1 MTPSILSGGRRG
13 RLQLRWASDSGQT
26 LFEFALVVPLVLVL
40 LLGVVEV
47 GTALLDQHIVSKLT
61 REGSNLI
68 SRDTS
73 LGDAAAALR
82 SMSSGPVNFNNGSSK
97 VIFSV
102 VKKATVGANQNYA
115 VLYQRYA
122 YGSYSGSSVL
132 NNSGGSFSGPDYVA
146 TDSDND
152 TSLRVTN
159 LPATMAPGDLLY
171 ITEIYTRH
179 PLITPLNRFGV
190 TMPQTLYSIAYF

>member
-1 MTPSILSGGRRG
+1 MRTSTVTGGRRG
-13 RLQLRWASDSGQT
+13 RRQFRWACDSGQT
-26 LFEFALVVPLVLVL
+26 LLEFALVAPLVLVL

-47 GTALLDQHIVSKLT
+47 GDALLDQHIVSKLT

-73 LGDAAAALR
+73 LADAATALR
-82 SMSSGPVNFNNGSSK
+82 SMTSGPVNFNNGSSK

-102 VKKATVGANQNYA
+102 VRKIATAGANQNQA
-115 VLYQRYA
+115 VLYQRYV
-122 YGSYSGSSVL
+122 YGTYAGSSTL
-132 NNSGGSFSGPDYVA
+132 NNN
-146 TDSDND
+146 SDND

-159 LPATMAPGDLLY
+159 VPATMVPGDMLY
-171 ITEIYTRH
+171 ITEIFTRH
-179 PLITPLNRFGV
+179 PLITPFDRFGV